1 MQIRKNIGL
10 RLGTTG
16 VNQRTGGD
24 LGGVDVDL
32 HWIITACAGVLLVV
46 GCHFEGLP
54 LRVNWR
60 MFIGAFWGAMAVR
73 AIFAA
78 TLLYLIGF
86 PLSRTVKPVWI
97 RYREQRARIP
107 AFAIFAIWM
116 LLQFGVALGGMIVVD
131 GLVLAELMDRSRG
144 SLDTMATALRSVA
157 WPAVYLFFGL
167 VAMFCYNDLIASM
180 KFIGAYDAFFLKVDS
195 ILMGGHSISG
205 LAHSW
210 APHLP
215 IQTFGIAEFI
225 YYGMFGQ
232 VGAGLVLTA
241 MCLGRRES
249 FRYVGTVLTA
259 YVIAL
264 ALFYLWPTIG
274 PFYTCPFHS
283 LPRVQLATYDY
294 QQNAVLKAR
303 LLTTSYKQFNTV
315 NADYFI
321 AFPCMHIAQPLVVM
335 WFLRRWKRI
344 TFALI
349 LYDVVLIPAIL
360 LLEWHYLVDLVGGIL
375 VAGAAIGLA
384 SVRIGGTLTP
394 GRGLGCEGRLKASN
408 LFYR

>member
-10 RLGTTG
+10 HLDTT
-16 VNQRTGGD
+16 VMNERTFGDPGG
-24 LGGVDVDL
+24 VDL
-32 HWIITACAGVLLVV
+32 HWIVTACAGVLLLV
-46 GCHFEGLP
+46 GSHLAGLP

-60 MFIGAFWGAMAVR
+60 LFIGAFWGGMAVR

-86 PLSRTVKPVWI
+86 PLSQTVKPVWI
-97 RYREQRARIP
+97 RYQQQKARIP
-107 AFAIFAIWM
+107 AFAIFATWM
-116 LLQFGVALGGMIVVD
+116 LMQFGGALGGMIVVD
-131 GLVLAELMDRSRG
+131 GLALGELMDRSLG
-144 SLDTMATALRSVA
+144 SLDTIAKVLRSVA

-180 KFIGAYDAFFLKVDS
+180 KFIGVYDAFFLKVDS
-195 ILMGGHSISG
+195 ILMSGHSISG
-205 LAHSW
+205 IAHSL
-210 APHLP
+210 APRLP
-215 IQTFGIAEFI
+215 VQAFGIAEFI

-241 MCLGRRES
+241 LCLGRRES

-259 YVIAL
+259 YAIAL
-264 ALFYLWPTIG
+264 VLFYLWPTIG

-283 LPRVQLATYDY
+283 LPHVQLATYDY

-303 LLTTSYKQFNTV
+303 LLTTSYKQFNIIET
-315 NADYFI
+315 DYFI

-344 TFALI
+344 TYALI
-349 LYDVVLIPAIL
+349 LYDAVLLPAIL
-360 LLEWHYLVDLVGGIL
+360 LLEWHYLVDLIGGIL

-384 SVRIGGTLTP
+384 SIRIGGLC
-394 GRGLGCEGRLKASN
+394 RGPTSAK
-408 LFYR
+408 

>member
-10 RLGTTG
+10 QPDTA
-16 VNQRTGGD
+16 VMNERTFDDPGG
-24 LGGVDVDL
+24 VDL
-32 HWIITACAGVLLVV
+32 HWIVTACAGALLVV

-54 LRVNWR
+54 LRVNWP
-60 MFIGAFWGAMAVR
+60 MFIGAFWGAMVVR

-86 PLSRTVKPVWI
+86 PLSQTVEPVWI
-97 RYREQRARIP
+97 RYRQQPARIP

-116 LLQFGVALGGMIVVD
+116 LLQFGVELGGMIVVD

-144 SLDTMATALRSVA
+144 SLETMATALRSVA

-180 KFIGAYDAFFLKVDS
+180 KFIGAYDGFFLKVDS
-195 ILMGGHSISG
+195 VLMRGHSISF
-205 LAHSW
+205 LAHSL
-210 APHLP
+210 ALRLP
-215 IQTFGIAEFI
+215 IQVLGIAEFI

-241 MCLGRRES
+241 LCLGRRES
-249 FRYVGTVLTA
+249 LRYVGTVLTA

-274 PFYTCPFHS
+274 PFYTCPVHS
-283 LPRVQLATYDY
+283 LPRIHLATYDY

-303 LLTTSYKQFNTV
+303 LLTTSYKQFNTI

-321 AFPCMHIAQPLVVM
+321 AFPCMHIAQPLIVM

-344 TFALI
+344 TYALI
-349 LYDVVLIPAIL
+349 LYDVVLVAAIL
-360 LLEWHYLVDLVGGIL
+360 LLEWHYLVDVIGGIF

-384 SVRIGGTLTP
+384 SIRLTYGFQRREIEP
-394 GRGLGCEGRLKASN
+394 S
-408 LFYR
+408 

>member
-1 MQIRKNIGL
+1 MPICKNIGL
-10 RLGTTG
+10 HSDIA
-16 VNQRTGGD
+16 VMNERTFSDPGG
-24 LGGVDVDL
+24 VDL
-32 HWIITACAGVLLVV
+32 HWIVTACAGVLLIVV
-46 GCHFEGLP
+46 CHFEALP

-60 MFIGAFWGAMAVR
+60 MFLSAFWGAMAVR

-86 PLSRTVKPVWI
+86 PLSQTVKPVWI
-97 RYREQRARIP
+97 HYKEQRARIP

-116 LLQFGVALGGMIVVD
+116 LLQFGIALGGMIVVD
-131 GLVLAELMDRSRG
+131 GLVLAELVDRSHG
-144 SLDTMATALRSVA
+144 SLDTIATVLRSVA
-157 WPAVYLFFGL
+157 CPAVYLFFGL

-210 APHLP
+210 GPHLP

-232 VGAGLVLTA
+232 VGGGLVLIA

-264 ALFYLWPTIG
+264 VLFYLWPTIG

-283 LPRVQLATYDY
+283 FPRVQLATYDY

-303 LLTTSYKQFNTV
+303 LLTTSYKQFNII

-321 AFPCMHIAQPLVVM
+321 AFPCMHVAQPLVVM

-344 TFALI
+344 VLALI

-360 LLEWHYLVDLVGGIL
+360 LLEWHYLADLIGGIL

-384 SVRIGGTLTP
+384 SIRIGG
-394 GRGLGCEGRLKASN
+394 ASASGSGISVA
-408 LFYR
+408 RID

>member
-1 MQIRKNIGL
+1 MQICKNMGL
-10 RLGTTG
+10 HLDTA
-16 VNQRTGGD
+16 VMNERTSGDPGG
-24 LGGVDVDL
+24 VDL
-32 HWIITACAGVLLVV
+32 HWIVTACAGVLLLV
-46 GCHFEGLP
+46 GSHLAGLP

-60 MFIGAFWGAMAVR
+60 MFIGAFWGGMGVR

-86 PLSRTVKPVWI
+86 PLSQTVKPAWD
-97 RYREQRARIP
+97 RYKQQRARIP
-107 AFAIFAIWM
+107 AFVIFAAWM
-116 LLQFGVALGGMIVVD
+116 LLQFGVEVGGMIVVD
-131 GLVLAELMDRSRG
+131 GFVLAELIDRSRG
-144 SLDTMATALRSVA
+144 SHDTISKILRSVA
-157 WPAVYLFFGL
+157 SPAVYLFFGL

-195 ILMGGHSISG
+195 ILMRGHSISG
-205 LAHSW
+205 MAHSL

-232 VGAGLVLTA
+232 VGAALVLTA
-241 MCLGRRES
+241 LCLGRRES
-249 FRYVGTVLTA
+249 LRYVGAVLTA
-259 YVIAL
+259 YGIAL
-264 ALFYLWPTIG
+264 LLFYLWPTIG
-274 PFYTCPFHS
+274 PFYTRPFDS

-303 LLTTSYKQFNTV
+303 LLTTSYKQFNTI

-344 TFALI
+344 TCALI
-349 LYDVVLIPAIL
+349 LYDVILVPAIL
-360 LLEWHYLVDLVGGIL
+360 LLEWHYLADLIGGIL

-384 SVRIGGTLTP
+384 SIRIGGSLNRVADLDP
-394 GRGLGCEGRLKASN
+394 QEPIASV
-408 LFYR
+408 